1 MKNTPLFSIS
11 KKKDRFEF
19 FIFGKKII
27 FYRYLRIIRETFLY
41 QHFSILKNTLKDKFN
56 ISLPME
62 GYYHLS
68 GDVEIIKIPLKD
80 IKMSHKR
87 KSINL
92 KDTPLFQY
100 LSEDKKY
107 YDNYAEGHVFL
118 TEKEDRYQKFK
129 SLKESLEQNQYDPSK
144 CVIVLRKDN
153 CLIDGYHRCVFMLYK
168 YGENNKVLV
177 VREKN

>member
-1 MKNTPLFSIS
+1 M
-11 KKKDRFEF
+11 
-19 FIFGKKII
+19 
-27 FYRYLRIIRETFLY
+27 
-41 QHFSILKNTLKDKFN
+41 KDKFN

-168 YGENNKVLV
+168 YGENHKVLV